1 MKERTTSVRQ
11 KANELKIKAWK
22 CLVVKAFSSEDGNI
36 EALKAI
42 ISIAEQMESIENER

>member
-1 MKERTTSVRQ
+1 MKERKSSVKQ

-22 CLVVKAFSSEDGNI
+22 LLIQKAFNGTGEI

-42 ISIAEQMESIENER
+42 IQIAEGTEKELLE